1 MLQKIKKIDYVILL
15 VLVALMVISIF
26 SIYSVT
32 NGRVSTGLY
41 LDGHHMKMLKFY
53 IISFVA
59 FFVLVMID
67 YRLLVKYAL
76 YIYLF
81 GIALLGVVSFIGEST
96 NGASGWLKL
105 GGGLQLQPAELF
117 KLCLILFLTY
127 VLVRKNKNQLSFWRD
142 VVPVGV
148 IAFIPFVIVILQ
160 NDLGNSFS
168 YVIILLGLLWIGNV
182 KFSHAMIAL
191 VIMMVALFGGIQG
204 YIHYHDN
211 IKASLESIGK
221 DHWIE
226 RLDPWLVPEKATAKA
241 SYHTENAKL
250 AIASGGMIGEGF
262 MKGTSVQSER
272 VPYTYSDSIFVA
284 IAEEFG
290 FVGASVLL
298 LLYFIM
304 IHRMILI
311 SLECRDRA
319 GPYLIVGVV
328 AMMLYQIFENIGAFI
343 GIMPLTGITLPF
355 ISYGGTSL
363 LINMASIGIVMSVK
377 VHSQDVEEEFAVQPA
392 SYANTGKKNS

>member
-1 MLQKIKKIDYVILL
+1 MLQKLKKVDYVIVL

-32 NGRVSTGLY
+32 KGRVSTGLY

-59 FFVLVMID
+59 FFVFVLID

-81 GIALLGVVSFIGEST
+81 GIALLGVVSFVGEST

-105 GGGLQLQPAELF
+105 GNSLSLQPAELF
-117 KLCLILFLTY
+117 KLCLILFLTF

-148 IAFIPFVIVILQ
+148 VAFIPFVIVILQ

-168 YVIILLGLLWIGNV
+168 YIIILIGLLWIGNV

-191 VIMMVALFGGIQG
+191 TIMIGSLFGGIQG

-250 AIASGGMIGEGF
+250 AIASGGMSGEGF

-377 VHSQDVEEEFAVQPA
+377 VHSQDTEEDFAVQPA
-392 SYANTGKKNS
+392 GYANTSKQKS